1 MQNNEAVEQLYVEYH
16 DVLVGIAH
24 NVCGKICSASEDMV
38 QDLYLEL
45 LQSDEDVADNIDEDG
60 CFKKGYVNFILRE
73 KLAKIII
80 NNCLVDTE

>member
-1 MQNNEAVEQLYVEYH
+1 
-16 DVLVGIAH
+16 
-24 NVCGKICSASEDMV
+24 MV
-38 QDLYLEL
+38 QDLYLDL

-60 CFKKGYVNFILRE
+60 CFKEGYVNFILRE